1 MTNAAHHV
9 MLGEEAVEDT
19 KQGPD
24 GCFVAMGCHVAVAA
38 MLLLYKQFS
47 KTRAANIVRY
57 TFVSCGGLEH
67 VVMYIPIL
75 CELIPF

>member
-38 MLLLYKQFS
+38 MLLLLYKQFS
-47 KTRAANIVRY
+47 KTRAANIVR
-57 TFVSCGGLEH
+57 
-67 VVMYIPIL
+67 
-75 CELIPF
+75 